1 MKKTLKVSIYTSIF
15 LASGFVNFPVYSAP
29 VGFDA
34 TNGTWII
41 SATDV
46 SGLTWGGS
54 TLNFDSQISSGSD
67 FLLGGYFFW
76 EGSNGSFGR
85 ENFTGTLFAD
95 NTLELSGFELV
106 APTSGIVTGN
116 YFATLNT
123 DGTAF
128 LNGSWNGSGI
138 PSNDWSATVS
148 AVPVPSAI
156 WLFGSG
162 LIGLIATIRKHN
174 K

>member
-1 MKKTLKVSIYTSIF
+1 MKKSNLVAAIS
-15 LASGFVNFPVYSAP
+15 LALVISSPAYSVP

-34 TNGTWII
+34 TNDTWII
-41 SATDV
+41 SAIDT
-46 SGLTWGGS
+46 SGLTWDGS
-54 TLNFDSQISSGSD
+54 TLNFESQILSGTD
-67 FLLGGYFFW
+67 FLLEGYFFW

-106 APTSGIVTGN
+106 APTSGIITAN

-123 DGTAF
+123 SGTSF
-128 LNGSWNGSGI
+128 LNGSWDGSGI

-148 AVPVPSAI
+148 AVPIPGAI

-162 LIGLIATIRKHN
+162 LIGLIGMSKKN
-174 K
+174 KK

>member
-1 MKKTLKVSIYTSIF
+1 MNKSHLVAAIS
-15 LASGFVNFPVYSAP
+15 LALMISSPAYSVPVD
-29 VGFDA
+29 FDA

-41 SATDV
+41 SATDT
-46 SGLTWGGS
+46 SGLTWDVS
-54 TLNFDSQISSGSD
+54 TLNFESQISSGAD
-67 FLLGGYFFW
+67 FSLEGYFFW

-106 APTSGIVTGN
+106 APASGIITAN

-123 DGTAF
+123 DGTSF

-148 AVPVPSAI
+148 AVPVPGAI

-162 LIGLIATIRKHN
+162 LIGLIGISKKN
-174 K
+174 KK